1 MLCFLFGGFSEFIL
15 TFISF
20 GFVVSIAI
28 KEVRNKEEYLFY
40 YNNGFSK
47 VQLWIFSA
55 ILNAVSALLL
65 SCLYVIILK

>member
-1 MLCFLFGGFSEFIL
+1 MSCFLFGGYSEFIL
-15 TFISF
+15 TFLSF

-47 VQLWIFSA
+47 LQLWIFSV
-55 ILNAVSALLL
+55 ILNVVSALLL
-65 SCLYVIILK
+65 SCLYVLIMK